1 MSDSVRPH
9 RQQPTRLCRPW
20 DSPGKNTG
28 VGCHFLLQCMK
39 VKKLSEVAQSCPTP
53 SDPMDCSPP
62 GPSIHGTFQ
71 ARVLEWVPSSS
82 PPPTASV
89 WKCLDALP
97 QGASPQDSLF
107 LELEVGAIVAMIAL
121 PFLSRSDSTLSLFR
135 NALSHFWL
143 FVAPW
148 TITRQVPPSTEFCRQ
163 EYWNGL
169 PLSIPGSLPNPE
181 IKPVSLASPAV
192 AGDSLPLATPG
203 KPLFRNTLI

>member
-1 MSDSVRPH
+1 MFEYAAAAKS
-9 RQQPTRLCRPW
+9 L
-20 DSPGKNTG
+20 
-28 VGCHFLLQCMK
+28 
-39 VKKLSEVAQSCPTP
+39 QSCPTLC
-53 SDPMDCSPP
+53 DPIDGSPP
-62 GPSIHGTFQ
+62 GSSVHGIFQ

-121 PFLSRSDSTLSLFR
+121 PFLSRSDSTLFLFR

-181 IKPVSLASPAV
+181 IKPVSLASPAL
-192 AGDSLPLATPG
+192 AGRLFTPRAPG
-203 KPLFRNTLI
+203 TEWPIKGGIS